1 MENIMKKL
9 HLLALVPIFAFT
21 THITMADPVDAGPPA
36 QQQKDAVTD
45 STSSGNYLEDEAGT
59 AVTEDTTQATD
70 MTSEELQKK
79 NAKTNSPEKGKSH
92 NKEPEKGGVE
102 VK

>member
-1 MENIMKKL
+1 MKKL
-9 HLLALVPIFAFT
+9 LLTLLPVFAFSAQVA
-21 THITMADPVDAGPPA
+21 MAEPVDSGPPA

-45 STSSGNYLEDEAGT
+45 STSSGNYLKDEAGT
-59 AVTEDTTQATD
+59 AVNEDTSKATD
-70 MTSEELQKK
+70 K
-79 NAKTNSPEKGKSH
+79 NAKKGKTNSPEKGKSH